1 MQTLRPRVLVLG
13 ATGMLGNAMFE
24 FFSEDPRFEAFGTLR
39 TNSKRKHFA
48 SHLHERLLSGI
59 DVEKEADLITLF
71 ADIRPNLTI
80 NCVGI
85 IKQLSAANNHLAML
99 STNAVVPHRLAQI
112 CRVANSRLVHF
123 STDCVFSGAKGGYV
137 ERDFPDANDLYGR
150 TKFLGEVDYPNSIT
164 LRTSI
169 IGHELDSAN
178 SLVDWF
184 LSQEGSVNGYRN
196 AIFSGLPTIEIARVI
211 RDRVLPHD
219 NLCGLYHLSA
229 EPINKFD
236 LLKLIAEV
244 YGKKIDVLPSD
255 ELVIDRSLVS
265 NRFRQATGYQPPHWK
280 KLIEHMYKYHQNREE
295 NNV

>member
-1 MQTLRPRVLVLG
+1 MQTLRPRVLILG
-13 ATGMLGNAMFE
+13 AAGMLGNAVFR
-24 FFSEDPRFEAFGTLR
+24 FFSEDASYEAFGTLR
-39 TNSKRKHFA
+39 SNANRKHFA
-48 SHLHERLLSGI
+48 SHLHGRLLSGI
-59 DVEKEADLITLF
+59 DVEKEADLVTLF
-71 ADIRPNLTI
+71 ADIRPDFTI

-85 IKQLSAANNHLAML
+85 IKQLSAANDHLAML
-99 STNAVVPHRLAQI
+99 STNAMAPHRLAQI
-112 CRVANSRLVHF
+112 CRVANSRLVHL

-137 ERDFPDANDLYGR
+137 EQDFPDADDLYGR
-150 TKFLGEVDYPNSIT
+150 TKLLGEVDYPNAIT

-169 IGHELDSAN
+169 IGHELDSSN

-196 AIFSGLPTIEIARVI
+196 AIFSGLPTVEISRII
-211 RDRVLPHD
+211 RDRVLPHE
-219 NLCGLYHLSA
+219 NLRGLYHLSA

-244 YGKKIDVLPSD
+244 YGKKIDVIPSD

-265 NRFRQATGYQPPHWK
+265 DRFRRTTGYQPPQWK
-280 KLIEHMYKYHQNREE
+280 DLIEQMYADQQNHRK